1 MARNRLG
8 LRSVCIL
15 IYLVA
20 HDGSNCNSNRRDNTL
35 NVPGKETE
43 RGRESGVVGGN

>member
-43 RGRESGVVGGN
+43 RGRDSGVVGGS